1 MLSMLKYMAIMAV
14 FYILSDKVI
23 KADLAGPMQTFSDM
37 ALYAL
42 VFIMGMR
49 IGANEEVISKLGS
62 VGLQALATTFLAF
75 FGSVFMA
82 FLVRSFMMLDRQGLG
97 KKHIRTESETG
108 TEVSGANGLKS
119 TAIIFSLV
127 ALGMLAGHF
136 IVPEMIVEPEEFQ
149 EDAGTMIDI
158 CLCILLAGVG
168 YGLGIEGNILGK
180 IRSIGFRVLGLP
192 VAIMSGTAIM
202 GLAYG
207 VYGPLTIRES
217 LAIFMGMGWYGLAPA
232 IILNAGHATASAI
245 SFLHNIFREVLS
257 MLIIPIVAQKIGYF
271 EAASLPGSTGM
282 DCCLPSV
289 KKYTNGEVAIM
300 SLISGIVCSMAVT
313 VLVPVIID

>member
-1 MLSMLKYMAIMAV
+1 MLSMLKYIAIMAV

-23 KADLAGPMQTFSDM
+23 KADLAKPMQTFSDM
-37 ALYAL
+37 ALYSL

-82 FLVRSFMMLDRQGLG
+82 FLVRTFMMLDRHGLG
-97 KKHIRTESETG
+97 KKRLRTDNGTAEETA
-108 TEVSGANGLKS
+108 GANGLKS

-127 ALGMLAGHF
+127 ALGMAAGHF
-136 IVPEMIVEPEEFQ
+136 IVPEMIVDPDEFQ

-168 YGLGIEGNILGK
+168 YGLGTEGKILHK

-192 VAIMSGTAIM
+192 IAIMSGTAIM

-207 VYGPLTIRES
+207 IYGPLTLRAP
-217 LAIFMGMGWYGLAPA
+217 LAIFMVGRSRGNFHKQMVWL
-232 IILNAGHATASAI
+232 
-245 SFLHNIFREVLS
+245 
-257 MLIIPIVAQKIGYF
+257 
-271 EAASLPGSTGM
+271 
-282 DCCLPSV
+282 
-289 KKYTNGEVAIM
+289 
-300 SLISGIVCSMAVT
+300 MAVT
-313 VLVPVIID
+313 TMYAVAFFIFNNPTYGMVHMACWFTVPLLSLYNGQRGKLRWLGTFFYWYYPVHMALIGLVLHLFPV

>member
-1 MLSMLKYMAIMAV
+1 MLKYIAIMAV
-14 FYILSDKVI
+14 FYILSDKMI
-23 KADLAGPMQTFSDM
+23 KADLAKPMQNFSDM
-37 ALYAL
+37 ALYSL

-82 FLVRSFMMLDRQGLG
+82 FLVRTFMMLDRHGLG
-97 KKHIRTESETG
+97 KKHIRSEEVNEKEETG
-108 TEVSGANGLKS
+108 AGGLKS

-127 ALGMLAGHF
+127 ALGMAAGHF
-136 IVPEMIVEPEEFQ
+136 IVPEMIVEPDEFQ

-192 VAIMSGTAIM
+192 IAIMSGTAIM

-207 VYGPLTIRES
+207 IYGPLTLRES

-257 MLIIPIVAQKIGYF
+257 MLIIPIVAQRIGYF

-282 DCCLPSV
+282 DCCLPAV

-300 SLISGIVCSMAVT
+300 SLISGIICSMAVT
-313 VLVPVIID
+313 LLVPVIIE

>member
-1 MLSMLKYMAIMAV
+1 MLSMLKYMVIMAA
-14 FYILSDKVI
+14 FYILSDKVV
-23 KADLAGPMQTFSDM
+23 KGDYGKPVQTFSDM
-37 ALYAL
+37 ALYTL

-49 IGANEEVISKLGS
+49 IGANEEVVSRLGS

-75 FGSVFMA
+75 FGSIGMA
-82 FLVRSFMMLDRQGLG
+82 FLVRTFMMLDRRGLG
-97 KKHIRTESETG
+97 AKHIRSDVETAEEG
-108 TEVSGANGLKS
+108 TGLNSLKS
-119 TAIIFSLV
+119 TVIIFSLV
-127 ALGMLAGHF
+127 AVGMACGHF
-136 IVPEMIVEPEEFQ
+136 IVPEMIVDPDEFQ

-168 YGLGIEGNILGK
+168 YGLGIEGNIFGK

-192 VAIMSGTAIM
+192 IAIMSGTAVM

-207 VYGPLTIRES
+207 VYGPLSIKES
-217 LAIFMGMGWYGLAPA
+217 LAVFMGMGWYGMAPA
-232 IILNAGHATASAI
+232 IILNAGHATASAV

-257 MLIIPIVAQKIGYF
+257 MLLIPVVAQRIGYF

-282 DCCLPSV
+282 DCCLPAV

-300 SLISGIVCSMAVT
+300 SLISGIICSMAVT
-313 VLVPVIID
+313 VLVPIIIE

>member
-23 KADLAGPMQTFSDM
+23 RADLARPMQTFSDM
-37 ALYAL
+37 ALYSL

-75 FGSVFMA
+75 FGSVSMA
-82 FLVRSFMMLDRQGLG
+82 FLIRTFMMLDRHGLG
-97 KKHIRTESETG
+97 KKHIRTEEVRENGETG
-108 TEVSGANGLKS
+108 GSGLKS
-119 TAIIFSLV
+119 TAIIFS
-127 ALGMLAGHF
+127 LAGHF

-192 VAIMSGTAIM
+192 IAIMSGTAVM

-300 SLISGIVCSMAVT
+300 SLISGIICSMAVT
-313 VLVPVIID
+313 VLVPIIID

>member
-1 MLSMLKYMAIMAV
+1 
-14 FYILSDKVI
+14 
-23 KADLAGPMQTFSDM
+23 
-37 ALYAL
+37 
-42 VFIMGMR
+42 
-49 IGANEEVISKLGS
+49 
-62 VGLQALATTFLAF
+62 
-75 FGSVFMA
+75 
-82 FLVRSFMMLDRQGLG
+82 
-97 KKHIRTESETG
+97 
-108 TEVSGANGLKS
+108 
-119 TAIIFSLV
+119 
-127 ALGMLAGHF
+127 MLAGHF
-136 IVPEMIVEPEEFQ
+136 IVPEMIVEPDEFQ

-192 VAIMSGTAIM
+192 IAIMSGTAIM

-207 VYGPLTIRES
+207 VYGPLTVRES

>member
-1 MLSMLKYMAIMAV
+1 MLKYMVIMAV
-14 FYILSDKVI
+14 FYILSDKVV
-23 KADLAGPMQTFSDM
+23 KGDYGKPVQSFSDM
-37 ALYAL
+37 ALYTL

-49 IGANEEVISKLGS
+49 IGANEEVVSRLGS

-75 FGSVFMA
+75 FGSIGMA
-82 FLVRSFMMLDRQGLG
+82 FLVR
-97 KKHIRTESETG
+97 T
-108 TEVSGANGLKS
+108 LKS
-119 TAIIFSLV
+119 TVIIFSLV
-127 ALGMLAGHF
+127 AIGMACGHF
-136 IVPEMIVEPEEFQ
+136 IVPEMIVDPDEFQ

-168 YGLGIEGNILGK
+168 YGLGIEGNIFGK

-192 VAIMSGTAIM
+192 IAIMSGTAVM

-207 VYGPLTIRES
+207 VYGPLSIKES
-217 LAIFMGMGWYGLAPA
+217 LAVFMGMGWYGMAPA
-232 IILNAGHATASAI
+232 IILNAGHATASAV

-257 MLIIPIVAQKIGYF
+257 MLLIPIVAQRIGYF

-282 DCCLPSV
+282 DCCLPAV

-300 SLISGIVCSMAVT
+300 SLISGIICSMAVT
-313 VLVPVIID
+313 VLVPIIIE